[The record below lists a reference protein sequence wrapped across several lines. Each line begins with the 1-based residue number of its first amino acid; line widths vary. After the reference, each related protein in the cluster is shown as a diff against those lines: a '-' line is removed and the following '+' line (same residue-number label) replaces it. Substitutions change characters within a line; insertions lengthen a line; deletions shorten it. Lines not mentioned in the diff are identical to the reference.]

1 MGAEAVANK
10 HRVWGLPFD
19 DVWSGQERKKSRLLL
34 IKNLQTQR
42 NNAWH
47 RHSMDKKNVLCAATN
62 DYLPVEQEQD
72 SKRAMPSVTIIIEL
86 ADRADVFYLKTSEFN
101 KNTFQIVS
109 PMKQLL
115 KLLII
120 NWNAAVD
127 ATVNFASSLLLL
139 ITNNSNLFNY

>member
-1 MGAEAVANK
+1 
-10 HRVWGLPFD
+10 
-19 DVWSGQERKKSRLLL
+19 
-34 IKNLQTQR
+34 
-42 NNAWH
+42 
-47 RHSMDKKNVLCAATN
+47 MDKKNVLCAATK

-86 ADRADVFYLKTSEFN
+86 VDWADRADVFYLKTSEFY

-109 PMKQLL
+109 PMKQLS

>member
-1 MGAEAVANK
+1 
-10 HRVWGLPFD
+10 
-19 DVWSGQERKKSRLLL
+19 
-34 IKNLQTQR
+34 
-42 NNAWH
+42 
-47 RHSMDKKNVLCAATN
+47 MDKKNVLCAATN

-86 ADRADVFYLKTSEFN
+86 AYRADVFYLKTSEFN

-120 NWNAAVD
+120 N
-127 ATVNFASSLLLL
+127 
-139 ITNNSNLFNY
+139 

>member
-19 DVWSGQERKKSRLLL
+19 DVWSGQEPKKSRLLL

-86 ADRADVFYLKTSEFN
+86 
-101 KNTFQIVS
+101 
-109 PMKQLL
+109 
-115 KLLII
+115 
-120 NWNAAVD
+120 VD
-127 ATVNFASSLLLL
+127 
-139 ITNNSNLFNY
+139 